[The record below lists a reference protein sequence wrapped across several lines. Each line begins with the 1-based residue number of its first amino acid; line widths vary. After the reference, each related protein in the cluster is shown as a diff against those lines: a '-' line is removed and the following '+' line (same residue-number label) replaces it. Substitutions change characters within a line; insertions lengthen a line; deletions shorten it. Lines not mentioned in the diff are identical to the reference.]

1 MNNLSDKFGEKLTLT
16 FSLKSCEKGF
26 YYHISV
32 KTEENFKTER
42 FETEKILC
50 TKEGDNIIF
59 KEKMLYD
66 FHFETNQNL
75 IITTYKNWD
84 KNNGDEF
91 ERKTTLSSLVQSHMG
106 KYERKIS
113 KHPDKL
119 EIICVQLNKDKSQE
133 EEKILF
139 DYLKLG
145 LKFSFHFAFDLSKKE
160 KNIRDDFKN
169 ISIDILQKLI
179 KVFGSYF
186 QDDHFLKPLILGGS
200 INESNIYCIDKALF
214 SDEKGLI
221 NEYKKFL
228 ENKNIV
234 SKNNVDLSP
243 FIKNLINEI
252 YNSYQSNVYS
262 LLFIFLSGD
271 ISKKDQKETI
281 NKIIESSYLPL
292 SIIVIG
298 IGNHDF
304 SKMKELFLDNINSAE
319 GMPKNKDN
327 VIFFSIKNKFAI
339 DITLNGCLIELKKQ
353 IIDFFNLVK
362 EPQENE
368 INLKGSYNMYK
379 SVVIEQSKKKEKKII
394 DKNKEISN
402 SNNSN
407 NQETKKDFETQINI
421 NNNPNSVI
429 QSEEIKNGNLI
440 SLTTSLAPAPPSTG
454 NSCNDNDNNNNF
466 KSTKIEEENKLG
478 NEKKEKFYTNAGSAM
493 DSTKVSNIKESTE
506 TFSIFNFKLDEE
518 KIE

>member
-1 MNNLSDKFGEKLTLT
+1 MNNLSDNFGEKLTLT
-16 FSLKSCEKGF
+16 FSLKSCVKGF

-32 KTEENFKTER
+32 NTEENFKTEK

-59 KEKMLYD
+59 KEKMIYD
-66 FHFETNQNL
+66 FHFETKQNL
-75 IITTYKNWD
+75 IITTHKNWD
-84 KNNGDEF
+84 KNNGDDF

-113 KHPDKL
+113 KHSHIS
-119 EIICVQLNKDKSQE
+119 EIICIQLDKDKSQKK
-133 EEKILF
+133 EKILF

-145 LKFSFHFAFDLSKKE
+145 LKFSFHFAFDFSKKD
-160 KNIRDDFKN
+160 KNIRDDFTN
-169 ISIDILQKLI
+169 ISIDMLQKLI

-186 QDDHFLKPLILGGS
+186 QDDHFLKPLILGGY
-200 INESNIYCIDKALF
+200 INKSNIYCINKALF

-221 NEYKKFL
+221 DEYKNFL
-228 ENKNIV
+228 ENKEIV
-234 SKNNVDLSP
+234 SKNNVNLSP

-252 YNSYQSNVYS
+252 YFAYKSNVYS
-262 LLFIFLSGD
+262 ILFIFLSGD

-281 NKIIESSYLPL
+281 NKIIQSSYLPL

-304 SKMKELFLDNINSAE
+304 SEMKDLFLDSINSTE

-327 VIFFSIKNKFAI
+327 VIFFSIKNKFVI
-339 DITLNGCLIELKKQ
+339 DITLSGCLMELKKQ

-362 EPQENE
+362 EPQEKG
-368 INLKGSYNMYK
+368 INIQESYNLFK
-379 SVVIEQSKKKEKKII
+379 SVVMEYSEKKEQEII
-394 DKNKEISN
+394 NENKEISN

-407 NQETKKDFETQINI
+407 NLETENDLETQINI
-421 NNNPNSVI
+421 NNNPNNVS

-440 SLTTSLAPAPPSTG
+440 SFTTSLGPAPPSNV
-454 NSCNDNDNNNNF
+454 NSCNDNDNNNNI

-478 NEKKEKFYTNAGSAM
+478 KENKEKFYTNAGSAM

-506 TFSIFNFKLDEE
+506 SFSIFKFKLDEE
-518 KIE
+518 II